1 MAARYFECALHN
13 DVLVVT
19 PLRNVGSLAEQE
31 VLEDWEKVLA
41 RLDSTGERLNHV
53 VVDFGRI
60 GYFGSAMIEAL
71 LILWKRINA
80 RHGKLGICRCNQVC
94 TEVLQLSRFDTMW
107 PLYST
112 LDAALAGMAETGA

>member
-1 MAARYFECALHN
+1 MAARFFECSVQH

-41 RLDSTGERLNHV
+41 RLDSTGEPLNHV

-60 GYFGSAMIEAL
+60 EYFGSAMIEAL
-71 LILWKRINA
+71 LILWKKINA
-80 RHGKLGICRCNQVC
+80 RQGKLAICRCNQVC
-94 TEVLQLSRFDTMW
+94 AEVLKLSRFDTMW
-107 PLYST
+107 PLYTT
-112 LDAALAGMAETGA
+112 LDAALAGMAETPA